1 MLTNLW
7 IDTRKNN
14 WNRLDA
20 LVHQVESNGVKS
32 LPPADL
38 RDLGLL
44 YRQTA
49 ADLSAVRADRSSRPL
64 EQYLNRLVSRAHN
77 YVYSGRRI
85 SFASLWQF
93 LAHGYPRLLRRMSG
107 YLLAATLISV
117 AAGLL
122 GALIV
127 MLRPDF
133 GVMFLGAKT
142 VANLDKHKMWT
153 DSVLSIKP
161 QAASGIMTNNISVC
175 FLTFAGGITAGLFT
189 LYSLFNNGLMLGAIA
204 VVCRQ
209 HHMALSLWS
218 FVAAHG
224 ALEIPSI
231 MISGAAGLR
240 LAAGI
245 LFPGML
251 NRRAALAQAGLEAV
265 QLVSATIPLLI
276 IAGTLEA
283 FLSPTHA
290 PIALKFAVG
299 AVLLTALTL
308 WLTEG
313 GRKTI
318 DNPLLAKEEAK

>member
-1 MLTNLW
+1 MLSNLW
-7 IDTRKNN
+7 IDSRKNN
-14 WNRLDA
+14 WNRLEA
-20 LVHQVESNGVKS
+20 LVHQVESSGVKS
-32 LPPADL
+32 LPPSEL
-38 RDLGLL
+38 RELGIL
-44 YRQTA
+44 YRQAA
-49 ADLSAVRADRSSRPL
+49 ADLSAVRADRSSQSL
-64 EQYLNRLVSRAHN
+64 AQYLNRLVSRAHN
-77 YVYSGRRI
+77 YVYSGPRV
-85 SFASLWQF
+85 SLSTLWRF
-93 LAHGYPRLLRRMSG
+93 FAHGYPRLLRRMSG
-107 YLLAATLISV
+107 YLLAAILISV
-117 AAGLL
+117 SAGLL

-127 MLRPDF
+127 MIRPNF
-133 GVMFLGAKT
+133 GVMFLGAQR
-142 VANLDKHKMWT
+142 VADLDHHKMWT
-153 DSVLSIKP
+153 DSVLSMKP
-161 QAASGIMTNNISVC
+161 QAASGIMTNNITVC

-240 LAAGI
+240 LASGI

-251 NRRAALAQAGLEAV
+251 TRRAALAQAGLDAV
-265 QLVSATIPLLI
+265 QLVSGTIPLLI

-290 PIALKFAVG
+290 PIAMKFAVG
-299 AVLLTALTL
+299 AILFTALTL

-313 GRKTI
+313 GRKTVES
-318 DNPLLAKEEAK
+318 PEATGVGL

>member
-1 MLTNLW
+1 MLSNLW
-7 IDTRKNN
+7 IDSRKNI

-44 YRQTA
+44 YRQAA
-49 ADLSAVRADRSSRPL
+49 ADLSAVRADRSSRTL

-77 YVYSGRRI
+77 YVYSGRRV

-93 LAHGYPRLLRRMSG
+93 FAHGYPRLLRRLSG
-107 YLLAATLISV
+107 YLLTATLISV
-117 AAGLL
+117 FAGLL

-127 MLRPDF
+127 DIRPAF
-133 GVMFLGAKT
+133 GVMFLGAGR
-142 VANLDKHKMWT
+142 VADLDHHKMWT
-153 DSVLSIKP
+153 DNVLSVKP
-161 QAASGIMTNNISVC
+161 QAASGIMTNNITVC

-224 ALEIPSI
+224 ALELPSI
-231 MISGAAGLR
+231 MIAGAAGLR

-251 NRRAALAQAGLEAV
+251 RRRAALALAGLEAV
-265 QLVSATIPLLI
+265 QLVAGTIPLLI

-299 AVLLTALTL
+299 AVLFTGLTL

-313 GRKTI
+313 GRKPAQLRT
-318 DNPLLAKEEAK
+318 DT

>member
-7 IDTRKNN
+7 IDTRKHN

-20 LVHQVESNGVKS
+20 LVHQVESSGVKS

-38 RDLGLL
+38 RELGLL
-44 YRQTA
+44 YRQAA
-49 ADLSAVRADRSSRPL
+49 ADLSAVRADHSSQAL
-64 EQYLNRLVSRAHN
+64 AQYLNRLVSRAHN

-85 SFASLWQF
+85 SFSSLWQF
-93 LAHGYPRLLRRMSG
+93 FAHGYPRLLRRMSG

-133 GVMFLGAKT
+133 GVMFLGADK
-142 VANLDKHKMWT
+142 VANLDHHKMWT
-153 DSVLSIKP
+153 DSVLSVKP
-161 QAASGIMTNNISVC
+161 QAASGIMTNNITVC

-189 LYSLFNNGLMLGAIA
+189 LYILFNNGLMLGAIA
-204 VVCRQ
+204 VTCRQ

-265 QLVSATIPLLI
+265 QLVSATVPLLI
-276 IAGTLEA
+276 VAGTLEA

-299 AVLLTALTL
+299 AILLTALTL

-313 GRKTI
+313 GRKTA
-318 DNPLLAKEEAK
+318 DPLLAKEEAR

>member
-1 MLTNLW
+1 MLSNLW
-7 IDTRKNN
+7 IDSRKNN
-14 WNRLDA
+14 WNRLDT
-20 LVHQVESNGVKS
+20 LVHQVESSGVKS

-44 YRQTA
+44 YRQAA
-49 ADLSAVRADRSSRPL
+49 ADLSAVRADRSSRTL
-64 EQYLNRLVSRAHN
+64 EQYLNRLVGRAHN
-77 YVYSGRRI
+77 YVYSGRRV
-85 SFASLWQF
+85 SLSSLWQF
-93 LAHGYPRLLRRMSG
+93 FAHGYPRLLRRLSG

-133 GVMFLGAKT
+133 GVMFLGADR
-142 VANLDKHKMWT
+142 VADLDKHKMWT
-153 DSVLSIKP
+153 DSVLSVKP
-161 QAASGIMTNNISVC
+161 QAASGIMTNNITVC

-231 MISGAAGLR
+231 MIAGAAGLR
-240 LAAGI
+240 LAAGL

-251 NRRAALAQAGLEAV
+251 RRRAALALAGLEAV
-265 QLVSATIPLLI
+265 QLIAGTIPLLI

-299 AVLLTALTL
+299 AILFTALTL

-318 DNPLLAKEEAK
+318 